1 MYFRKFRFNALCEI
15 FVFICIQLVFVFVVS
30 ICRNKKIKNKKMYN
44 TGIDIVIILTI
55 SNYSA
60 NAIA

>member
-30 ICRNKKIKNKKMYN
+30 ICRNKKIKNKQK
-44 TGIDIVIILTI
+44 DV
-55 SNYSA
+55 
-60 NAIA
+60 